1 MRFQLKNKSL
11 VQVDIARG
19 KFRDELGPGVLFT
32 PGVNIQ
38 YNRMYN
44 GI

>member
-32 PGVNIQ
+32 PNYRRKYSIQ
-38 YNRMYN
+38 QNV
-44 GI
+44 